1 MAAIEDLMRGCL
13 KAMEEEKNVEAADF
27 FTDDGVWITPFGK
40 FVGKEQIIKFLNW
53 QNSQMTYTAEGAG
66 NDIIVSDKKAFFEH
80 HIKAKVQGKS
90 VEISAMCAWEF
101 DSDNKVKEI
110 RTVYDRFSTL
120 EQAASGIGK
129 WMVGLIAKQFVVK

>member
-1 MAAIEDLMRGCL
+1 MAKIEDLMRDCL
-13 KAMEEEKNVEAADF
+13 KAMEKGKNVEATDF

-40 FVGKEQIIKFLNW
+40 FVGKEQIKKFLNW
-53 QNSQMTYTAEGAG
+53 QSSQMSYTAEGAG
-66 NDIIVSDKKAFFEH
+66 NDIIVSGQKAFFEH

-90 VEISAMCAWEF
+90 VELPAMCAWEF
-101 DSDNKVKEI
+101 DHDNKVKEV

-120 EQAASGIGK
+120 EQAATGIGK

>member
-1 MAAIEDLMRGCL
+1 MAKIEDLMRDCL
-13 KAMEEEKNVEAADF
+13 KAMEEGKNFEAANF

-40 FVGKEQIIKFLNW
+40 FVGKEEIIKFLDW
-53 QNSQMTYTAEGAG
+53 QSSQMSYTAEGAG
-66 NDIIVSDKKAFFEH
+66 NEIIVSDNKAFFEH

-90 VEISAMCAWEF
+90 VELSAMCAWEF
-101 DSDNKVKEI
+101 DNDNKVKEI

-120 EQAASGIGK
+120 EQAATGIGK